1 MKNKKLSVDLTAFL
15 ALLSGSIWL
24 GVYILRMFISY
35 VLFDVD
41 MNLVINPDM
50 QNINGYLLAFTPA
63 VNTTFIVYA
72 IFITT
77 FTLFVITS
85 KISLKEN
92 GWLFII
98 TLIVYITL
106 PYEVYLMTID
116 YKIILQLDFA
126 AAVDSNYIISL
137 IRDRFENLS
146 SFPVIIIL
154 SYCSAY
160 FFLIFKP
167 LMRKKTD
174 EN

>member
-1 MKNKKLSVDLTAFL
+1 MKNKKLSADLTAFL
-15 ALLSGSIWL
+15 PLLSGSIWL
-24 GVYILRMFISY
+24 GAYILRMFISY
-35 VLFDVD
+35 GLFDVD
-41 MNLVINPDM
+41 MNLVINPDL
-50 QNINGYLLAFTPA
+50 QNLNGFLLAFTPA
-63 VNTTFIVYA
+63 VNTTFIVYI
-72 IFITT
+72 IFIIT
-77 FTLFVITS
+77 FTLFLMTS

-106 PYEVYLMTID
+106 PFEVYLMTID

-126 AAVDSNYIISL
+126 NTTDSNYVISL
-137 IRDRFENLS
+137 IRDRFVNLS

-160 FFLIFKP
+160 FFIIFKP